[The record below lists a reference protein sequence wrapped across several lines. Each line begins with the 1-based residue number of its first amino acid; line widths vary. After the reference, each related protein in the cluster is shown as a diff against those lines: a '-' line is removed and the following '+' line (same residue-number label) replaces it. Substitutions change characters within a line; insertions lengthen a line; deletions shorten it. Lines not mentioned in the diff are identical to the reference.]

1 MTKLRSL
8 PYAVL
13 TFSLLAAGGASAQS
27 MGSIDAREAEQQ
39 QRIVNGVRDG
49 SLTRGETYRL
59 EQGER
64 RIDRYEAR
72 AEADGHVSGYERRRL
87 DGMLDRESREIHQQ
101 RTDGQRAGWNGGGWN
116 GNEGRGGGWDR
127 GGRDGWNRNGW
138 DHNGPQHGWNSAD
151 GRGGWQNGGH
161 QPGGW
166 NQGGWNQ
173 GNANHGGWNQSG
185 NQGGQGGW
193 NQGGWNG
200 HTPGTP
206 STPTTPTNGQP
217 GGWSHNGG
225 QAGSNPGGWSGHAPG
240 TTPTTGGNAGWNGGT
255 RAQPQYQAQ
264 ATPRQ
269 MPVAATT
276 QAQSRPAFNGGGGN
290 GGGRRH

>member
-13 TFSLLAAGGASAQS
+13 TFSLLAAGGVSAQS

-39 QRIVNGVRDG
+39 QRIASGVRDG

-64 RIDRYEAR
+64 RIEQYEAR
-72 AEADGHVSGYERRRL
+72 ARADGHVSGYERQRL
-87 DGMLDRESREIHQQ
+87 DNMLDRESREIHQQ

-116 GNEGRGGGWDR
+116 GHEGHGGGWDR
-127 GGRDGWNRNGW
+127 GRDGWDRGGWDRNGS
-138 DHNGPQHGWNSAD
+138 QHGWNSAD
-151 GRGGWQNGGH
+151 GHGGWQNGGH

-173 GNANHGGWNQSG
+173 GNANHGGG
-185 NQGGQGGW
+185 NAGGW

-200 HTPGTP
+200 HAPGTP
-206 STPTTPTNGQP
+206 STPSTPTSGQP

-225 QAGSNPGGWSGHAPG
+225 QAGGTPGGWSGHAPG
-240 TTPTTGGNAGWNGGT
+240 ATPTSPAAGTPAAGGNAGWHGGT
-255 RAQPQYQAQ
+255 HAQPQYQARPM
-264 ATPRQ
+264 A
-269 MPVAATT
+269 VAATT
-276 QAQSRPAFNGGGGN
+276 QVQPRAAFNGGGG
-290 GGGRRH
+290 GRRH

>member
-13 TFSLLAAGGASAQS
+13 TLSLLAAGSASAQS
-27 MGSIDAREAEQQ
+27 MGSIDARQAEQQ

-64 RIDRYEAR
+64 RIDQYEAR
-72 AEADGHVSGYERRRL
+72 ARADGHVSGYERQRL

-101 RTDGQRAGWNGGGWN
+101 RNDGQQANRWNGGGWD
-116 GNEGRGGGWDR
+116 RGGHNGWDR
-127 GGRDGWNRNGW
+127 GGRDGWN
-138 DHNGPQHGWNSAD
+138 HNGPQQGWNSAD

-173 GNANHGGWNQSG
+173 NGGDHH
-185 NQGGQGGW
+185 GW

-206 STPTTPTNGQP
+206 STPTTPTSGGQP
-217 GGWSHNGG
+217 GGWSHNGTQG
-225 QAGSNPGGWSGHAPG
+225 GGWGGH
-240 TTPTTGGNAGWNGGT
+240 TPVTPPATGATAGWQGGSHN
-255 RAQPQYQAQ
+255 QPQA
-264 ATPRQ
+264 Q
-269 MPVAATT
+269 MPRPMPIAATT
-276 QAQSRPAFNGGGGN
+276 QPQAHTRAAFNGGGS
-290 GGGRRH
+290 RRH

>member
-27 MGSIDAREAEQQ
+27 MSSIDAREAQQQ
-39 QRIVNGVRDG
+39 QRIANGVRDG

-64 RIDRYEAR
+64 RIDQYEAR
-72 AEADGHVSGYERRRL
+72 ARADGHVSGYERQRL

-101 RTDGQRAGWNGGGWN
+101 RTDGQRAGWNG
-116 GNEGRGGGWDR
+116 NEGRGGGWDR
-127 GGRDGWNRNGW
+127 GGRDGWDRNGQ
-138 DHNGPQHGWNSAD
+138 QHGWNSAD
-151 GRGGWQNGGH
+151 GRGGWQNGEH

-173 GNANHGGWNQSG
+173 GNANHGGNP
-185 NQGGQGGW
+185 GGW

-200 HTPGTP
+200 HAPGTP
-206 STPTTPTNGQP
+206 STPTTPTSGQP

-225 QAGSNPGGWSGHAPG
+225 QGGGGQAGGGQAGGTPGGWTGHAPG
-240 TTPTTGGNAGWNGGT
+240 TTPTAPTGTAPAGGNAGWQGGSH
-255 RAQPQYQAQ
+255 AQPQYQAQ
-264 ATPRQ
+264 AAQARA

-276 QAQSRPAFNGGGGN
+276 QAQPRAAYNGGGN